1 MTETTDQ
8 PEATK
13 QLLTRDAVYT
23 DLPSMTK
30 EEAIRF
36 VGDALVE
43 RGHVDASYVDAM
55 LLREETVSTFLGNG
69 VAMPHG
75 TLESK
80 EAVMSTGIVVAQS
93 RTGIDWGVGTAHL
106 VIGLGAVGDDHIH
119 ILSHIADVLQ
129 DDELAEELWTADGD
143 VLHEALNLPAPG
155 SDEEDEADKPASNTI
170 TICEGAGLHAR
181 PASLIVDLA
190 KNFDG
195 SIKITKDAKT
205 VRADSIMGVLSL
217 GAVAGDTISV
227 DLDGADSEA
236 AFAEITRILTTP
248 EAEL

>member
-1 MTETTDQ
+1 MTETTNH
-8 PEATK
+8 
-13 QLLTRDAVYT
+13 LLSRDAIFV
-23 DLPSMTK
+23 DLPVMSK
-30 EEAIRF
+30 EDAIRF
-36 VGDALVE
+36 VGNSLVE
-43 RGHVDASYVDAM
+43 RGHVAPSYVDAM

-80 EAVMSTGIVVAQS
+80 EAVISTGIVVAQC
-93 RTGIDWGVGTAHL
+93 REGIDWGVGTAHL
-106 VIGLGAVGDDHIH
+106 IIGLGAIGDDHIQ
-119 ILSHIADVLQ
+119 ILSHMAEVLQ

-143 VLHEALNLPAPG
+143 ELHAALNASA
-155 SDEEDEADKPASNTI
+155 SDDDDEDEDESEAASTEI

-190 KNFDG
+190 KSFDG
-195 SIKITKDAKT
+195 SIKITKDPKT

-227 DLDGADSEA
+227 DVDGKEEDASNA
-236 AFAEITRILTTP
+236 AFAEIKRILTTP
-248 EAEL
+248 ESELE

>member
-1 MTETTDQ
+1 MTDTADQ
-8 PEATK
+8 QAEVNSEI
-13 QLLTRDAVYT
+13 LTRDAVYT
-23 DLPSMTK
+23 DLPEMTK

-36 VGDALVE
+36 VGNALVE
-43 RGHVDASYVDAM
+43 RGHVGSSYVDAM

-93 RTGIDWGVGTAHL
+93 RSGIDWGVGTAHL
-106 VIGLGAVGDDHIH
+106 VIGLGAVGDDHILV
-119 ILSHIADVLQ
+119 LSHIADVLQ
-129 DDELAEELWTADGD
+129 DDDLAEQLWTADGD
-143 VLHEALNLPAPG
+143 ELHAALSLPATTDAVEQSAAP
-155 SDEEDEADKPASNTI
+155 SEI

-217 GAVAGDTISV
+217 GAVAGDSV
-227 DLDGADSEA
+227 SIDIDGEGSEEA
-236 AFAEITRILTTP
+236 LAEITRILTTP